1 MTVAGQ
7 GSYVNEN
14 DNRPTARSRRN
25 RHDLRPLSRQERNV
39 ARSAPNKDSRRAR
52 VFSNLDDRFFSEWL
66 YLCDDCHAKAC
77 AGIREVASLI
87 HGPMEWTS
95 EHGGRADA
103 AVTENSGAHD
113 DRRRSG
119 FPASS
124 DV

>member
-1 MTVAGQ
+1 MKTITDRQPGAGEIVMICAHSTVK
-7 GSYVNEN
+7 
-14 DNRPTARSRRN
+14 
-25 RHDLRPLSRQERNV
+25 
-39 ARSAPNKDSRRAR
+39 SATLHGAHLIKIPGGPR

-77 AGIREVASLI
+77 AGIRDVGSLI

-95 EHGGRADA
+95 EREGRADA

-124 DV
+124 HG